1 MIDDLIAA
9 LVGGT
14 VNLVINLVQ
23 GNVHSVGQGFAYF
36 GVGAAGGVLTLYITP
51 VGSGA
56 FLGASNSL
64 LSQGFNAGW
73 ENVSWSQVGM
83 SALVGGIT
91 GYVGGQLGSM
101 ASRYVGPWMES
112 ISSPV
117 LRDALTYGTAG
128 AATGFT
134 LGTGSSLLGGESLEE
149 ALKAGG
155 TGALMG
161 FGAGAVTGVATGFK
175 YARDNNVD
183 WRTGKPST
191 SDTDFTEVTSEDLGL
206 RSTLDRINRGERYPH
221 VRDGSVFGNREH
233 LLPEQPYGYYKEYVH
248 PVPGMRGA
256 GVERIV
262 KGSNGEIYYTPDH
275 YQTFIKIKY

>member
-1 MIDDLIAA
+1 MYICRDHLGSITHGLDRYTYAPNTPLVYVDERRELLLIDGLIAT
-9 LVGGT
+9 LV
-14 VNLVINLVQ
+14 
-23 GNVHSVGQGFAYF
+23 
-36 GVGAAGGVLTLYITP
+36 
-51 VGSGA
+51 
-56 FLGASNSL
+56 
-64 LSQGFNAGW
+64 
-73 ENVSWSQVGM
+73 
-83 SALVGGIT
+83 
-91 GYVGGQLGSM
+91 
-101 ASRYVGPWMES
+101 
-112 ISSPV
+112 
-117 LRDALTYGTAG
+117 
-128 AATGFT
+128 
-134 LGTGSSLLGGESLEE
+134 GGESLEE

>member
-101 ASRYVGPWMES
+101 ASRYVGPW
-112 ISSPV
+112 
-117 LRDALTYGTAG
+117 
-128 AATGFT
+128 
-134 LGTGSSLLGGESLEE
+134 
-149 ALKAGG
+149 
-155 TGALMG
+155 
-161 FGAGAVTGVATGFK
+161 
-175 YARDNNVD
+175 
-183 WRTGKPST
+183 W
-191 SDTDFTEVTSEDLGL
+191 
-206 RSTLDRINRGERYPH
+206 
-221 VRDGSVFGNREH
+221 REH
-233 LLPEQPYGYYKEYVH
+233 LQSRAARRADLRHSRSRHRLHAGHRFVAL
-248 PVPGMRGA
+248 GRGEL
-256 GVERIV
+256 G
-262 KGSNGEIYYTPDH
+262 GSLESGRHRRTDGFRRGDCGRSCHRLQVCP
-275 YQTFIKIKY
+275 